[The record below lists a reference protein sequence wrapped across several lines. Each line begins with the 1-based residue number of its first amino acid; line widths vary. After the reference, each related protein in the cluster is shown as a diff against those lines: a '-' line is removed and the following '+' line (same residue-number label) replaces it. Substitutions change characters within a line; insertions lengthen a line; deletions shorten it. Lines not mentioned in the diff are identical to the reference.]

1 MKYLILVLLVFTTLS
16 AFSETPCVLP
26 IGTNLA
32 GPSDYGSEW
41 PFVNIMKYSRQ
52 WITFNSEWVSGGVN
66 PWDTGV
72 LDVIPMDEHG
82 YPLELPLHIAGTET
96 TQVVRTVW
104 ANTEALPEGRYIVLY
119 DGEGRLGFSFDM
131 RLVSSTPGRCEV
143 DLTFK
148 DNIAALEIRE
158 SKPDNHVRNIRV
170 LLPGTESTYAENPW
184 CDVWLE
190 KLEPFQSL
198 RFMDWGRT
206 NNSKLTSWED
216 RPQVDDFTYTIA
228 GIPYE
233 WMIEICNYKQADAW
247 VCVPHLADENYIRQ
261 MARLFRDL
269 LDPSLTI
276 YVEYSNEVWNWMF
289 EQTHYCNDTGD
300 QSTPWPERIAPF
312 IQNVMDIWS
321 DEFDGQMHRIVR
333 VVGVQHAWQDV
344 SNRIVK
350 TMRPGSFD
358 AFSPAAYIG
367 FTDEGINAL
376 EALGRSATAED
387 VLFWAHDGMLKHSW
401 EWSTNQFNS
410 IAKKYDIPMIYYEA
424 GQHLTPSPFGSD
436 QPYNQA
442 LMDAQTH
449 PAMYDLYSEWF
460 DSLRTLVLDGKPSLM
475 MNFSFIGPKSGKYGS
490 WGALESQF
498 YQDAPY
504 RETAPKFQALLDYQ
518 CEVVASVQAEKN
530 IPTDFKLGNYPNPF
544 NPTTTIQFTAHQS
557 GPTVLT
563 VFDARGRRLFKR
575 SFEVNQGESIRA
587 QLDFSHYPSGVYL
600 YTIQMPN
607 GIQQTRKMMLLK

>member
-1 MKYLILVLLVFTTLS
+1 MKYFILIVFMCITLPLF
-16 AFSETPCVLP
+16 AETACVLP

-52 WITFNSEWVSGGVN
+52 WIPFNSEWVSGGAN

-72 LDVIPMDEHG
+72 LDSIPMDEHG

-131 RLVSSTPGRCEV
+131 KLVSSSPGRCEI
-143 DLTFK
+143 DLKFK
-148 DNIAALEIRE
+148 DDIAALEIRE
-158 SKPDNHVRNIRV
+158 SRRGDHVRNIRV
-170 LLPGTESTYAENPW
+170 LLPGTETTYAANPW

-190 KLEPFQSL
+190 KLEPFSAL
-198 RFMDWGRT
+198 RFMDWERT
-206 NNSKLTSWED
+206 NNSKLTTWED
-216 RPQVDDFTYTIA
+216 RPQVDDFTYTFA

-261 MARLFRDL
+261 MARLFRDS

-276 YVEYSNEVWNWMF
+276 YVEYSNEIWNWMF
-289 EQTHYCNDTGD
+289 EQTHYCNNTGD

-321 DEFDGQMHRIVR
+321 AEFDGQMHRIVR

-358 AFSPAAYIG
+358 VFSPAAYIG

-376 EALGRSATAED
+376 EALGSSATAED

-410 IAKKYDIPMIYYEA
+410 IAKKYNIPMIYYEA

-498 YQDAPY
+498 YQFPPY
-504 RETAPKFQALLDYQ
+504 RDSAPKFQALLDYQ
-518 CEVVASVQAEKN
+518 CNVVSSVASKDDQHNFLLLE
-530 IPTDFKLGNYPNPF
+530 NYPNPF
-544 NPTTTIQFTAHQS
+544 NPATTIDFIAPSDGHA
-557 GPTVLT
+557 VLL
-563 VFDARGRRLFKR
+563 VYDARGRQITRQNMTVQRGNRVKR
-575 SFEVNQGESIRA
+575 TINLA
-587 QLDFSHYPSGVYL
+587 TYPSGL
-600 YTIQMPN
+600 YFYKLQLPDGSEHI
-607 GIQQTRKMMLLK
+607 RKMMLLK